1 MKTPPLQR
9 LNITPIKSED
19 GQATFE
25 FTFDL
30 SEFSQLVV
38 IAVDKDS
45 LTQKSI
51 DIDALVTSKRD
62 LRLLQT
68 PAMDQGLT
76 ESRSTIEILAQGSN
90 FIEDISSTDVTLVDD
105 LTKVYEILSEIR
117 KV

>member
-1 MKTPPLQR
+1 MIPTGHSQNVHSEFHSFMKTPPLQR

-25 FTFDL
+25 FTCDL

-51 DIDALVTSKRD
+51 DIDALMTSKRD

-68 PAMDQGLT
+68 PAMD
-76 ESRSTIEILAQGSN
+76 
-90 FIEDISSTDVTLVDD
+90 
-105 LTKVYEILSEIR
+105 
-117 KV
+117 